1 MRTFVKGLLLA
12 LTLLAC
18 AWQASPASRA
28 VRQDGAGEKKAES
41 SPPGQS
47 ARAKVLFGERC
58 ARCHGADGR
67 GRTALGQMLEAPDFT
82 DEAWWGGAERS
93 GERLVRSITEGRGEM
108 PAFGRKL
115 SRREIGSLAEYVR
128 GFRKADR

>member
-1 MRTFVKGLLLA
+1 MRRFVEGALLA
-12 LTLLAC
+12 LALLAC
-18 AWQASPASRA
+18 AWQAAPASPA
-28 VRQDGAGEKKAES
+28 VWQDGAGEKKAES

-47 ARAKVLFGERC
+47 SRARVLFGERC

-67 GRTALGQMLEAPDFT
+67 GRTTLGRMLEAPDFT
-82 DEAWWGGAERS
+82 DEEWWGGAERS
-93 GERLVRSITEGRGEM
+93 RERLVSSITEGRGEM